1 MGDLRGLT
9 LVKRMGDHKEQ
20 MQTLAIATLGCKVNQ
35 FESES
40 LMFSLKQ
47 KGYQLVPFGEP
58 ADVTIINTC
67 TVTQRA
73 DFQSRQMVRRALRTN
88 PKSLL
93 IVTGC
98 YAQVEP
104 ETFAR
109 LEGVG
114 YVIGNREKSR
124 IPELLSLMKKH
135 PFPCVQVDDIQK
147 ETHFSE
153 NPLQS
158 FYRHTRAFV
167 KIQDG
172 CDGRC
177 SYCIV
182 PRARGRSRSLS
193 PEKVVEQLRI
203 LKERGYQEVVLTGI
217 HLGAYGHDLNP
228 PTSLKS
234 LLWSLEGAETP
245 GRIRLSSIE
254 PLDFSPE
261 LISFLA
267 NSVKVCPHLH
277 VPVQSGSDET
287 LKRMNRG
294 YDRSLISLLIK
305 DLHQSIPNLAIGAD
319 VIVWFPGETEERFEQ
334 TWQLIETLPFS
345 YLHIF
350 PFSRRK
356 GTPAAQFPQGVDE
369 KKIKQRAEQLRLLG
383 NEKRQSFYRQFVG
396 HELKVL
402 VENRRD
408 KETGK
413 WKGFSQNY
421 IPVLLTHDR
430 DSLEHAEWVNQELRV
445 RAIEVRQKGL
455 LGEVLEH

>member
-1 MGDLRGLT
+1 MS
-9 LVKRMGDHKEQ
+9 DHKEQ

-40 LMFSLKQ
+40 LMFALKQ

-67 TVTQRA
+67 TVTHRA
-73 DFQSRQMVRRALRTN
+73 DFQSRQMVRRALRKN

-104 ETFAR
+104 EALAR
-109 LEGVG
+109 LEGVS

-124 IPELLSLMKKH
+124 IPELLSHMERH
-135 PFPCVQVDDIQK
+135 SFASVQVDDIQK
-147 ETHFSE
+147 ETRFSE
-153 NPLQS
+153 NPLHS

-172 CDGRC
+172 CDAGC

-193 PEKVVEQLRI
+193 PGKVVEQLRI

-217 HLGAYGHDLNP
+217 HLGAYGLDLNP
-228 PTSLKS
+228 PVSLKS

-245 GRIRLSSIE
+245 GRIRLSSVE
-254 PLDFSPE
+254 PLDFSPD

-267 NSVKVCPHLH
+267 NSVKICPHLH

-294 YDRSLISLLIK
+294 YDRTLISLLIK
-305 DLHQSIPNLAIGAD
+305 NLHQSIPNLAIGAD
-319 VIVWFPGETEERFEQ
+319 VIVGFPGETEESFEE
-334 TWQLIETLPFS
+334 TRQLIEMLPFA
-345 YLHIF
+345 YLHVF

-356 GTPAAQFPQGVDE
+356 GTPAAQFPRGVDE
-369 KKIKQRAEQLRLLG
+369 KEIKQRAERLRGLG
-383 NEKRQSFYRQFVG
+383 KEKRQSFYRQFLG
-396 HELKVL
+396 RELKVL
-402 VENRRD
+402 VEDRRD
-408 KETGK
+408 KETGQ
-413 WKGFSQNY
+413 WKGLSQNY
-421 IPVLLTHDR
+421 IPVLLSNDR
-430 DSLEHAEWVNQELRV
+430 DSLGHAGWVNRELRV
-445 RAIEVRQKGL
+445 KVIEVRERGL